1 MFSGHQQFMF
11 CLLVLLLTEVFHR
24 MLTAALPSP
33 HNMRDVRKLRP
44 WDTVVQ
50 RIGPAWSGRVLE
62 RDAHLLRPIPFPSA
76 VVSQLFQLL
85 SVELHKAVKW
95 AVVYYE

>member
-11 CLLVLLLTEVFHR
+11 CLLVLFLTEVFHC

-33 HNMRDVRKLRP
+33 HSVRDVGKLRP

-50 RIGPAWSGRVLE
+50 SIDPAWSGRVLQK
-62 RDAHLLRPIPFPSA
+62 DAHLLRPIPFPSA
-76 VVSQLFQLL
+76 VVPQLFQLL
-85 SVELHKAVKW
+85 SDELHKAVKW